1 MVNTIGEC
9 KNVRAIAN
17 NHSTLTEIKHC
28 DARTIGQS
36 RSAKPQAELR
46 GPTSLNGDATT
57 LPPAVTKAE
66 RAEERLGMAMLSEAL
81 DNPLIPNPEKW
92 RRATALAQARRAQ
105 LTKERRERVKVY
117 AEEGIFTV
125 PQVAQME
132 RVVQTTIRSDSQVMG
147 VRLRASV
154 IKVTQY
160 QEDIAARR
168 EQLEVLAKTGITR
181 QAASEELGVSE
192 ATVRRDIMIMRIS
205 WTGDSR

>member
-1 MVNTIGEC
+1 
-9 KNVRAIAN
+9 
-17 NHSTLTEIKHC
+17 
-28 DARTIGQS
+28 
-36 RSAKPQAELR
+36 
-46 GPTSLNGDATT
+46 
-57 LPPAVTKAE
+57 
-66 RAEERLGMAMLSEAL
+66 MAMLSEAL

-105 LTKERRERVKVY
+105 LTKERRDRVKVY

-132 RVVQTTIRSDSQVMG
+132 RVVQTTIRADCQVMG

-192 ATVRRDIMIMRIS
+192 ATVRRDIMIMKIN